1 MNSYWQPHDP
11 VIKKITA
18 EQALSVIETR
28 EPLGLFYVLENGTYT
43 GIDNSSGNAW
53 TEEFKGLRQCRR
65 WLSDPNIENW

>member
-1 MNSYWQPHDP
+1 MKSYWLRHSEG
-11 VIKKITA
+11 IKKITT

-53 TEEFKGLRQCRR
+53 TEEFKGLRECRR
-65 WLSDPNIENW
+65 WLSDPNVENG

>member
-1 MNSYWQPHDP
+1 MKSYWLRHSEG
-11 VIKKITA
+11 IKKISTEWA
-18 EQALSVIETR
+18 SSVIETR

-53 TEEFKGLRQCRR
+53 TEEFKGLRQCRQ